1 MMEIVFEKKTNIKPL
16 TLTELRQL
24 HGYCM
29 VAEEDGGYYGN
40 EKQYWKRHNQ
50 IREWI
55 EDCIRLLD
63 K

>member
-1 MMEIVFEKKTNIKPL
+1 MEIVFEKKTSIKPL
-16 TLTELRQL
+16 TLNELRQL

-40 EKQYWKRHNQ
+40 EKQYWKRHNS
-50 IREWI
+50 IKEWL
-55 EDCIRLLD
+55 EDCINLLG

>member
-1 MMEIVFEKKTNIKPL
+1 MIDFHKKLKFKPL
-16 TLTELRQL
+16 TVTELRQL

-40 EKQYWKRHNQ
+40 EKQYWKRHEN
-50 IREWI
+50 IRAFL
-55 EDCIRLLD
+55 EDAIYKLEES